1 MKPFKWNSWTWGK
14 YLDTICETFTLGWK
28 YVLLGSQWRGRRNT
42 QFRVFSWDRKR
53 GSQNVQSRDS
63 WKEASIW
70 NMLLC
75 LLLLSKILRRCRAV
89 PIHSSF
95 VFTGGTQSQTD
106 ITGNFGTIPSDT
118 ILINLFLGLYWQSVW
133 PVSADAGLKD

>member
-1 MKPFKWNSWTWGK
+1 MDETIQVEWAWGK
-14 YLDTICETFTLGWK
+14 YPDTLTNTHRSSHRVTLIRASWESMKGQTEH
-28 YVLLGSQWRGRRNT
+28 S
-42 QFRVFSWDRKR
+42 FSWDRKR

-89 PIHSSF
+89 SIHSSF

-106 ITGNFGTIPSDT
+106 ITGSFETIPSET
-118 ILINLFLGLYWQSVW
+118 ILINLFSGLCLACECRCW
-133 PVSADAGLKD
+133 A